1 MADDLS
7 SAGKL
12 AKAWG
17 VPPKKVKEAIE
28 KTRVEP
34 DVVKSGCNYYGPE
47 TAQKIK
53 AALES

>member
-34 DVVKSGCNYYGPE
+34 DVVKSGCNYYGPQ
-47 TAQKIK
+47 TAKKIK